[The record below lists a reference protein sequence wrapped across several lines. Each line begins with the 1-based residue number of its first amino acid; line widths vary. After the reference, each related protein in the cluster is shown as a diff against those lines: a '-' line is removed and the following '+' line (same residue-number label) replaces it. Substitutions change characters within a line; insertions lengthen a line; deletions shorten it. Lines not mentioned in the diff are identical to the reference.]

1 MLKIVLLTLILAVCV
16 IALWAQWPR
25 RALPERARADL
36 VIVRKAARTLELYRG
51 TELLRTYTVSLGRN
65 PLGHKQQEGDSR
77 TPEGRYTLDW
87 RNARSSFHKSLHVS
101 YPLPADKAA
110 AQARGVSPGGLI
122 MIHGIRNGF
131 GFLGRLH
138 RAVDWTDG
146 CIAVTDREME
156 EIWRVVADG
165 TPIDIKP

>member
-1 MLKIVLLTLILAVCV
+1 MLKLALLVLIVAVLV
-16 IALWAQWPR
+16 IAVWSQWPGR
-25 RALPERARADL
+25 SLPEGTRADL
-36 VIVRKAARTLELYRG
+36 VVVRKGDRRLELYRG
-51 TELLRTYTVSLGRN
+51 TELLRAYRVSLGGN
-65 PLGHKQQEGDSR
+65 PVGPKQQEGDSR

-87 RNARSSFHKSLHVS
+87 RNERSAFHKSLHVS

-122 MIHGIRNGF
+122 MVHGMRNGF
-131 GFLGRLH
+131 GYIGRLH

-146 CIAVTDREME
+146 CIAVTDREIE

-165 TPIDIKP
+165 TPIDIQP